1 MKNYQNTVK
10 FTFGLLLIIQVSL
23 IFFGY
28 LRPSIIY
35 DYLDFWPLTIIPFF
49 ILLIFRKTNIKEQV
63 SFYVFIFLTLVFL
76 FFLAGHFFKAQFL
89 STYSFDSSFQNLNL
103 DSSVEHQV
111 FIDEDNTID
120 LNYFIG
126 SGYKID
132 IIDEPG
138 RSGFPEAIETIVG
151 SPRAII
157 FREVDTSSLLKV
169 KGWEIELG
177 SQDLWKL
184 DIFSIDST
192 IHLDNLNL
200 LPSSLSGTGE
210 IYLGPN
216 LNLKE
221 LVLNGKYE
229 ITVSKQLPIVVRGNA
244 TVPPSWLNATVG
256 YLNQIDETYKLEIEI
271 IDGSEVIFNDGRNKI

>member
-10 FTFGLLLIIQVSL
+10 FTFGLLVIIQVSL

-63 SFYVFIFLTLVFL
+63 SFYIFIFLTLVFL
-76 FFLAGHFFKAQFL
+76 FFQAGHFFNAQFL

-177 SQDLWKL
+177 SQGLWKL

-271 IDGSEVIFNDGRNKI
+271 IDGSEVIFNDG

>member
-10 FTFGLLLIIQVSL
+10 FTFGLVVIIQVSL

-63 SFYVFIFLTLVFL
+63 SFYIFIFLTLVFL
-76 FFLAGHFFKAQFL
+76 FFQAGHFFNAQFL

-169 KGWEIELG
+169 KGWDIELG

-184 DIFSIDST
+184 DIFSIDSI

-200 LPSSLSGTGE
+200 SPSSLSGTGE

-221 LVLNGKYE
+221 LILNGKYE

-271 IDGSEVIFNDGRNKI
+271 IDGSEVIFNDG

>member
-10 FTFGLLLIIQVSL
+10 FTFGLLVIIQVSL

-63 SFYVFIFLTLVFL
+63 SFYIFIFLTLVFL

-89 STYSFDSSFQNLNL
+89 TTYSFDSSFQNLNL

-271 IDGSEVIFNDGRNKI
+271 IDGSEVIFNDG

>member
-10 FTFGLLLIIQVSL
+10 FTFGLLVIIQVSL

-35 DYLDFWPLTIIPFF
+35 DYLDFWPITIFPFL

-169 KGWEIELG
+169 KGWDIELG

-184 DIFSIDST
+184 DIFSIDSI

-200 LPSSLSGTGE
+200 SPSSLSGTGE

-216 LNLKE
+216 LNLNE
-221 LVLNGKYE
+221 LILNGKYE

-244 TVPPSWLNATVG
+244 TVPSSWLNATVG

-271 IDGSEVIFNDGRNKI
+271 IDGSEVIFNDG

>member
-10 FTFGLLLIIQVSL
+10 FTFGLLVIIQVSL

-111 FIDEDNTID
+111 FIDENNTIH

-132 IIDEPG
+132 IINEPG
-138 RSGFPEAIETIVG
+138 KSGFPEAIETIVG

-271 IDGSEVIFNDGRNKI
+271 IDGSEVIFNDG

>member
-10 FTFGLLLIIQVSL
+10 FTFGLLVIIQISL

-89 STYSFDSSFQNLNL
+89 STYSFNSSFQNLNL

-271 IDGSEVIFNDGRNKI
+271 IDGSEVIFNDG

>member
-1 MKNYQNTVK
+1 VKNYQNTIK
-10 FTFGLLLIIQVSL
+10 FTFGLVIIIQISL

-35 DYLDFWPLTIIPFF
+35 DYLDFWPITIFPFF

-63 SFYVFIFLTLVFL
+63 SFYIFIFLTLVFL
-76 FFLAGHFFKAQFL
+76 FFQAGHFFNAQFL

-111 FIDEDNTID
+111 FIDENNTID

-138 RSGFPEAIETIVG
+138 KSGFPEAIETIVG

-169 KGWEIELG
+169 KGWDIELG

-184 DIFSIDST
+184 DIFSIDSI

-200 LPSSLSGTGE
+200 SPSSLSGTGE

-221 LVLNGKYE
+221 LILNGKYE

-271 IDGSEVIFNDGRNKI
+271 IDGSEVIFNDG

>member
-10 FTFGLLLIIQVSL
+10 FTFGLLVIIQVSL

-111 FIDEDNTID
+111 FIDENNTID

-132 IIDEPG
+132 IINEPG
-138 RSGFPEAIETIVG
+138 KSGFPEAIETIVG

-271 IDGSEVIFNDGRNKI
+271 IDGSEVIFNDG

>member
-10 FTFGLLLIIQVSL
+10 FTFGLLVIIQVSL

-111 FIDEDNTID
+111 FIDENNTIH

-132 IIDEPG
+132 IINEPG
-138 RSGFPEAIETIVG
+138 KSGFPEAIETIVG

-200 LPSSLSGTGE
+200 SPSSLSGTGE

-216 LNLKE
+216 LNLNE
-221 LVLNGKYE
+221 LILNGKYE

-244 TVPPSWLNATVG
+244 TVPSSWLNATVG

-271 IDGSEVIFNDGRNKI
+271 IDGSEVIFNDG

>member
-10 FTFGLLLIIQVSL
+10 FTFGLLVIIQVSL

-184 DIFSIDST
+184 DIFSTDST

-271 IDGSEVIFNDGRNKI
+271 IDGSEVIFNDG

>member
-10 FTFGLLLIIQVSL
+10 FIFGLVVIIQVSL

-132 IIDEPG
+132 IINEPG

-271 IDGSEVIFNDGRNKI
+271 IDGSEVIFNDG

>member
-10 FTFGLLLIIQVSL
+10 FIFGLVVIIQVSL

-35 DYLDFWPLTIIPFF
+35 DYLDFWPITIIPFF

-63 SFYVFIFLTLVFL
+63 RFYVFIFLTLVFL

-132 IIDEPG
+132 IINEPG

-177 SQDLWKL
+177 SQGLWKL

-271 IDGSEVIFNDGRNKI
+271 IDGSEVIFNDG

>member
-10 FTFGLLLIIQVSL
+10 FTFGLLVIIQVSL

-63 SFYVFIFLTLVFL
+63 SFYVFIFLTLVFS

-89 STYSFDSSFQNLNL
+89 STYSFDSSFENLNL

-271 IDGSEVIFNDGRNKI
+271 IDGSEVIFNDG

>member
-10 FTFGLLLIIQVSL
+10 FTFGLLVIIQVSL

-76 FFLAGHFFKAQFL
+76 FFQAGHFFNAQFL

-271 IDGSEVIFNDGRNKI
+271 IDGSEVIFNDG

>member
-1 MKNYQNTVK
+1 MKNYQNTIK
-10 FTFGLLLIIQVSL
+10 FIFGLVIIIQISL

-35 DYLDFWPLTIIPFF
+35 DYLDFWPITIFPFF
-49 ILLIFRKTNIKEQV
+49 ILLIFRKTKIKEQV
-63 SFYVFIFLTLVFL
+63 SFYIFIFLTLVFL
-76 FFLAGHFFKAQFL
+76 FFQAGHFFNAQFL

-103 DSSVEHQV
+103 DSSVEYQV
-111 FIDEDNTID
+111 FIDENNTID

-126 SGYKID
+126 SGYKIE

-138 RSGFPEAIETIVG
+138 KSGFPEAIETIVG
-151 SPRAII
+151 SPRGII

-169 KGWEIELG
+169 KGWDIELG

-184 DIFSIDST
+184 DIFSIDSI

-200 LPSSLSGTGE
+200 SPSSLSGTGE

-221 LVLNGKYE
+221 LILNGKYE

-244 TVPPSWLNATVG
+244 IVPPSWLNATVG

-271 IDGSEVIFNDGRNKI
+271 IDGSEVIFNDG

>member
-103 DSSVEHQV
+103 DSRVEHQV

-271 IDGSEVIFNDGRNKI
+271 IDGSEVIFNDG

>member
-1 MKNYQNTVK
+1 MKNYQNTIK
-10 FTFGLLLIIQVSL
+10 FTFGLVIIIQISL

-35 DYLDFWPLTIIPFF
+35 DYLDFWPITIFPFF

-63 SFYVFIFLTLVFL
+63 SFYIFIFLTLVFL
-76 FFLAGHFFKAQFL
+76 FFQAGHFFNAQFL
-89 STYSFDSSFQNLNL
+89 TTYSFDSSFQNLNL

-111 FIDEDNTID
+111 FIDENNTID

-138 RSGFPEAIETIVG
+138 KSGFPEAIETIVG

-184 DIFSIDST
+184 DIFSIDSI

-200 LPSSLSGTGE
+200 SPSSLSGTGE

-221 LVLNGKYE
+221 LILNGKYE

-271 IDGSEVIFNDGRNKI
+271 IDGSEVIFNDG

>member
-1 MKNYQNTVK
+1 MKNYQNTIK
-10 FTFGLLLIIQVSL
+10 FIFGLVIIIQISL

-35 DYLDFWPLTIIPFF
+35 DYLDFWPITIFPFF

-63 SFYVFIFLTLVFL
+63 SFYIFIFLTLVFL
-76 FFLAGHFFKAQFL
+76 FFQAGHFFNAQFL
-89 STYSFDSSFQNLNL
+89 STYSYDSSFQNLNL
-103 DSSVEHQV
+103 DSSVEYQV
-111 FIDEDNTID
+111 FIDENNTID

-138 RSGFPEAIETIVG
+138 KSGFPEAIETIVG

-169 KGWEIELG
+169 KGWDIELG

-184 DIFSIDST
+184 DIFSIDSI

-200 LPSSLSGTGE
+200 SPSSLSGTGE

-221 LVLNGKYE
+221 LILNGKYE

-271 IDGSEVIFNDGRNKI
+271 IDGSEVIFNDG

>member
-1 MKNYQNTVK
+1 VKNYQNTIK
-10 FTFGLLLIIQVSL
+10 FTFGLVIIIQISL

-35 DYLDFWPLTIIPFF
+35 DYLDFWPITIFPFF

-63 SFYVFIFLTLVFL
+63 SFYIFIFLTLVFL
-76 FFLAGHFFKAQFL
+76 FFQAGHFFNAQFL
-89 STYSFDSSFQNLNL
+89 STYSYDSSFQNLNL
-103 DSSVEHQV
+103 DSSVEYQV
-111 FIDEDNTID
+111 FIDENNTID

-138 RSGFPEAIETIVG
+138 KSGFPEAIETIVG

-169 KGWEIELG
+169 KGWDIELG

-184 DIFSIDST
+184 DIFSIDSI

-200 LPSSLSGTGE
+200 SPSSLSGTGE

-221 LVLNGKYE
+221 LILNGKYE

-271 IDGSEVIFNDGRNKI
+271 IDGSEVIFNDG

>member
-10 FTFGLLLIIQVSL
+10 FTFGLLVIIQVSL

-184 DIFSIDST
+184 DIFSIDSI

-200 LPSSLSGTGE
+200 SPSSLSGTGE

-221 LVLNGKYE
+221 LILNGKYE

-271 IDGSEVIFNDGRNKI
+271 IDGSEVIFNDG

>member
-10 FTFGLLLIIQVSL
+10 FTFGLLVIIQVSL

-89 STYSFDSSFQNLNL
+89 STYSFNSSFQNLNL

-216 LNLKE
+216 LILKE

-271 IDGSEVIFNDGRNKI
+271 IDGSEVIFNDG

>member
-10 FTFGLLLIIQVSL
+10 FTFGLLVIIQVSL

-63 SFYVFIFLTLVFL
+63 NFYVFIFLTLVFL

-229 ITVSKQLPIVVRGNA
+229 ISVSKQLPIVVRGNA

-271 IDGSEVIFNDGRNKI
+271 IDGSEVIFNDG

>member
-10 FTFGLLLIIQVSL
+10 FTFGLLVIIQVSL

-63 SFYVFIFLTLVFL
+63 SFYVFIFLTLVFS

-271 IDGSEVIFNDGRNKI
+271 IDGSEVIFNDG

>member
-1 MKNYQNTVK
+1 VKNYQNTVK
-10 FTFGLLLIIQVSL
+10 FIFGLVIIIQISL

-35 DYLDFWPLTIIPFF
+35 DYLDFWPITIFPFL

-271 IDGSEVIFNDGRNKI
+271 IDGSEVIFNDG

>member
-10 FTFGLLLIIQVSL
+10 FTFGLLVIIQVSL

-103 DSSVEHQV
+103 DSSVEYQV

-271 IDGSEVIFNDGRNKI
+271 IDGSEVIFNDG

>member
-10 FTFGLLLIIQVSL
+10 FIFGLVVIIQVSL

-35 DYLDFWPLTIIPFF
+35 DYLDFWPITIIPFF

-63 SFYVFIFLTLVFL
+63 SFYIFIFLTLVFL

-132 IIDEPG
+132 IINEPG

-271 IDGSEVIFNDGRNKI
+271 IDGSEVIFNDG

>member
-10 FTFGLLLIIQVSL
+10 FTFGLLVIIQVSL

-35 DYLDFWPLTIIPFF
+35 DYLDFWPITIFPFF

-89 STYSFDSSFQNLNL
+89 STYSFNSSFQNLNL

-216 LNLKE
+216 LILKE

-271 IDGSEVIFNDGRNKI
+271 IDGSEVIFNDG

>member
-1 MKNYQNTVK
+1 VKNYQNTIK
-10 FTFGLLLIIQVSL
+10 FTFGLVIIIQISL

-89 STYSFDSSFQNLNL
+89 STYSFNSSFQNLNL

-184 DIFSIDST
+184 DIFSIDSI

-200 LPSSLSGTGE
+200 SPSSLSGTGE

-221 LVLNGKYE
+221 LILNGKYE

-244 TVPPSWLNATVG
+244 IVPPSWLNATVG

-271 IDGSEVIFNDGRNKI
+271 IDGSEVIFNDG

>member
-10 FTFGLLLIIQVSL
+10 FTFGLLVIIQVSL

-63 SFYVFIFLTLVFL
+63 SFYIFIFLTLVFL
-76 FFLAGHFFKAQFL
+76 FFQAGHFFNAQFL
-89 STYSFDSSFQNLNL
+89 STYSYDSSFQNLNL

-184 DIFSIDST
+184 DIFSIDSI

-200 LPSSLSGTGE
+200 SPSSLSGTGE

-221 LVLNGKYE
+221 LILNGKYE
-229 ITVSKQLPIVVRGNA
+229 ITVSTKLPIVVRGNA

-271 IDGSEVIFNDGRNKI
+271 IDGSEVIFNDG

>member
-10 FTFGLLLIIQVSL
+10 FTFGLLVIIQVSL

-76 FFLAGHFFKAQFL
+76 FFLAGHFLKAQFL

-271 IDGSEVIFNDGRNKI
+271 IDGSEVIFNDG

>member
-10 FTFGLLLIIQVSL
+10 FTFGLLVIIQASL

-35 DYLDFWPLTIIPFF
+35 DYLDFWPITIFPFL

-271 IDGSEVIFNDGRNKI
+271 IDGSEVIFNDG

>member
-10 FTFGLLLIIQVSL
+10 FTFGLLVIIQVSL

-35 DYLDFWPLTIIPFF
+35 DYLDFWPLTIVPFF

-76 FFLAGHFFKAQFL
+76 FFQAGHFFNAQFL

-271 IDGSEVIFNDGRNKI
+271 IDGSEVIFNDG

>member
-10 FTFGLLLIIQVSL
+10 FTFGLLVIIQVSL

-89 STYSFDSSFQNLNL
+89 TTYSFDSSFQNLNL

-271 IDGSEVIFNDGRNKI
+271 IDGSEVIFNDG

>member
-10 FTFGLLLIIQVSL
+10 FTFGLLVIIQISL

-89 STYSFDSSFQNLNL
+89 STYSFNSSFQNLNL
-103 DSSVEHQV
+103 DSSVEHQI

-271 IDGSEVIFNDGRNKI
+271 IDGSEVIFNDG

>member
-10 FTFGLLLIIQVSL
+10 FIFGLVIIIQISL

-35 DYLDFWPLTIIPFF
+35 DYLDFWPITIFPFL

-89 STYSFDSSFQNLNL
+89 STYSFNSSFQNLNL

-271 IDGSEVIFNDGRNKI
+271 IDGSEVIFNDG

>member
-10 FTFGLLLIIQVSL
+10 FTFGLLVIIQVSL

-210 IYLGPN
+210 IYLGSN

-271 IDGSEVIFNDGRNKI
+271 IDGSEVIFNDG

>member
-1 MKNYQNTVK
+1 MKNYQNTIK
-10 FTFGLLLIIQVSL
+10 FTFGLVIIIQISL

-35 DYLDFWPLTIIPFF
+35 DYLDFWPITIFPFF

-63 SFYVFIFLTLVFL
+63 SFYIFIFLTLVFL
-76 FFLAGHFFKAQFL
+76 FFQAGHFFNAQFL
-89 STYSFDSSFQNLNL
+89 STYSYDSSFQNLNL
-103 DSSVEHQV
+103 DSSVEYQV
-111 FIDEDNTID
+111 FIDENNTID

-138 RSGFPEAIETIVG
+138 KSGFPEAIETIVG

-184 DIFSIDST
+184 DIFSIDSI

-200 LPSSLSGTGE
+200 SPSSLSGTGE

-221 LVLNGKYE
+221 LILNGKYE

-271 IDGSEVIFNDGRNKI
+271 IDGSEVIFNDG

>member
-10 FTFGLLLIIQVSL
+10 FIFGLVIIIQISL

-35 DYLDFWPLTIIPFF
+35 DYLDFWPITIIPFF

-184 DIFSIDST
+184 DIFSIDSI

-200 LPSSLSGTGE
+200 SPSSLSGTGE

-271 IDGSEVIFNDGRNKI
+271 IDGSEVIFNDG